1 MAPASVEISE
11 LSTENTW
18 TEVYYYYLEDSLY
31 VIGLLNLICNTWKK
45 SSEFMMFSK
54 EKKKVFMKKRF
65 LSASVSIYFY
75 SDNKFEMVC
84 KQK

>member
-18 TEVYYYYLEDSLY
+18 TEVYNYYLEDSLY

-45 SSEFMMFSK
+45 SSEFMMFS
-54 EKKKVFMKKRF
+54 EEGKKYIYENRI